1 MASRTWAT
9 HVLALGPAAVE
20 LEVEGEEEGEEERVL
35 EDDVGDEAEL
45 FVEDEEPEAVGPSGE
60 SEPHP
65 TRARTAKP
73 AAARVR

>member
-9 HVLALGPAAVE
+9 HALALGPAAVE
-20 LEVEGEEEGEEERVL
+20 LEVEEGEEERVVL

-45 FVEDEEPEAVGPSGE
+45 LVEDEEPEAVGPSGE

-65 TRARTAKP
+65 TRARTARP